1 VASFQPLLTG
11 QYKMREHHPQGLDE
25 QSDSTDNNMGEG
37 EVMTKLKR
45 QNVERTLGRMDQG
58 LWTRR
63 YSGR

>member
-1 VASFQPLLTG
+1 
-11 QYKMREHHPQGLDE
+11 MREHHRQGLDE

-37 EVMTKLKR
+37 EVMTTKLKR
-45 QNVERTLGRMDQG
+45 QNVERTSGRMDQG